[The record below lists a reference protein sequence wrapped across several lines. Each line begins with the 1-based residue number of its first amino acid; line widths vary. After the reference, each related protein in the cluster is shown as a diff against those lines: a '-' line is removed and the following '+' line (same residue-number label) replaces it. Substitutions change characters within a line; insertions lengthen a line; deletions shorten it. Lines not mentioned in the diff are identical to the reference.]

1 MGNITQKQNVIQTI
15 KRTVN
20 INGKVLET
28 IRCGHP
34 FLEHVTIMPM
44 TSVEL
49 FINRF
54 LRESV
59 EESPR
64 RFVMEDLGLDIMEV
78 VVALDSMLEAQDLME
93 VDLVLVEL
101 EVSETVNLMQ
111 NCYLKGKSKQ
121 IPEIKMQSILED
133 SFPMDLI
140 FP

>member
-1 MGNITQKQNVIQTI
+1 MK
-15 KRTVN
+15 TV
-20 INGKVLET
+20 ET
-28 IRCGHP
+28 CP
-34 FLEHVTIMPM
+34 
-44 TSVEL
+44 SNSANL
-49 FINRF
+49 FIKRF

-64 RFVMEDLGLDIMEV
+64 RFVMEDLGLDIMKE

-111 NCYLKGKSKQ
+111 NCYLKSKLKQ
-121 IPEIKMQSILED
+121 IPEIKMLSILED

-140 FP
+140 FPI

>member
-1 MGNITQKQNVIQTI
+1 MGFHI
-15 KRTVN
+15 KTVKMYLSN
-20 INGKVLET
+20 NAS
-28 IRCGHP
+28 P
-34 FLEHVTIMPM
+34 FIK
-44 TSVEL
+44 
-49 FINRF
+49 RF

-64 RFVMEDLGLDIMEV
+64 RFVMEDLGLDIME

-111 NCYLKGKSKQ
+111 NCYLRSKLKQ
-121 IPEIKMQSILED
+121 IPEIKMLSILED

-140 FP
+140 FPI